1 LLQIYSVQVDEW
13 GAILCADILVK
24 GGFVGEDLTG
34 IAMDGERRGLSCGLP
49 DGVGKLPVLEKSRGV
64 GGYLKTCANLYE
76 FLRLLD
82 YFDCM
87 SGECA
92 GDCRG

>member
-1 LLQIYSVQVDEW
+1 MECDAEFFCTGIQGLLQIYSVQVDEW

-49 DGVGKLPVLEKSRGV
+49 DGVG
-64 GGYLKTCANLYE
+64 
-76 FLRLLD
+76 
-82 YFDCM
+82 
-87 SGECA
+87 
-92 GDCRG
+92 